1 MSPANPV
8 TSFLSLLSPTQLLDI
23 FGTSDLGT
31 LMKRPTI
38 TVEVSHNVQIATVP
52 PLDGVFSDIVCHP
65 SGNGCA
71 FCPSPFSTFKIVV
84 SRRGLICSVND
95 APVGI
100 GEYPKLDNFVDAY
113 DEGLIGLVY
122 GLRDSLRSKAFELQG
137 LRHLPQLT
145 SS

>member
-1 MSPANPV
+1 MNPVNPV
-8 TSFLSLLSPTQLLDI
+8 TSFLSLLSPIQLLDT

-71 FCPSPFSTFKIVV
+71 FCPSYLNPFKVVV
-84 SRRGLICSVND
+84 SRRGLVCSVNN

-100 GEYPKLDNFVDAY
+100 GEYPKLDVSETLKTFNKN
-113 DEGLIGLVY
+113 
-122 GLRDSLRSKAFELQG
+122 SKRF
-137 LRHLPQLT
+137 H
-145 SS
+145 